1 MGGMCRIGARQSNTR
16 LPLPRP
22 GTLESPDIRK
32 KRDSGQDGGSRN
44 DREAGPDQVGVPL
57 ARHFELK
64 PAMIKTQRLFTPERD
79 PDQAAR
85 LRQFLLTSVT
95 YAISVPLLLLA
106 NAFGLIMLPQVIAL
120 CVAMAVITA
129 GVFLVFRTGLN
140 LRFRDPSLIWQQ
152 ILIANG
158 VLLVAAY
165 CFNQGRAFALIM
177 CLVVLLF
184 GAFRF
189 DTREFVRITL
199 MILAGYAIV
208 INLLM
213 YFKPEPVNVYVEW
226 FQWAGMAAFLPFFGV
241 VGGRISELRARLRRS
256 NDELSEALA
265 SVRQIAT
272 HDHLTGLSNRV
283 LFNEELQ
290 HALARVERH
299 RRPAALFVL
308 DLDRFKV
315 INDTLG
321 HQFGDRVLQETAK
334 RLLGC
339 VRESDIL
346 ARLGGDEFVILLEEF
361 GEDSNL
367 TEIAR
372 KLLASVAEL
381 DSIDVREIGLS
392 VSIGIC
398 AAPADGRDAKTLFAN
413 ADIAM
418 YRAKEMGRN
427 NYCFY
432 SSDIHTY
439 TLEKLALEAGLRH
452 GLERGEFRIHY
463 QPKIEITTGTI
474 TGVEALL
481 RWQHPERG
489 LIPPDRFIPLAEA
502 TGLIVPIGLWTLR
515 EVCERGKAWQSLD
528 LPRFPIAVNLSATQ
542 FRQQDLVPQLAA
554 ILKSTGFEP
563 KYLELEITESVVM
576 QDPDKV
582 VMKLEALR
590 RMGVRLAIDDFGT
603 GYSSLGYLKR
613 FPINNLKV
621 DRSFVRDLALER
633 RRGHYT
639 SGHRHGAQPGH
650 ERVCR
655 RRRVE
660 GTVRRAARGGLRRV
674 PGLAVPSGA
683 CGRGPASLH
692 PGNRHQRR
700 GSLTTKTPPP

>member
-1 MGGMCRIGARQSNTR
+1 
-16 LPLPRP
+16 
-22 GTLESPDIRK
+22 
-32 KRDSGQDGGSRN
+32 
-44 DREAGPDQVGVPL
+44 
-57 ARHFELK
+57 
-64 PAMIKTQRLFTPERD
+64 MIKTQTLFTPERD

-106 NAFGLIMLPQVIAL
+106 NAFGLIILPQVIAL

-129 GVFLVFRTGLN
+129 GLFLVFRTGLN

-158 VLLVAAY
+158 VLMVAVY

-199 MILAGYAIV
+199 MILAGYALV

-213 YFKPEPVNVYVEW
+213 YFKPETVNVYVEW

-241 VGGRISELRARLRRS
+241 VGGRISELRARLHRS

-272 HDHLTGLSNRV
+272 HDHLTGLTNRV

-381 DSIDVREIGLS
+381 DSIDGREIGLS

-452 GLERGEFRIHY
+452 ALERGEFRIHY

-489 LIPPDRFIPLAEA
+489 LIAPDRFIPLAEA

-554 ILKSTGFEP
+554 ILKSTGFDP

-621 DRSFVRDLALER
+621 DRSFVRDLAHSSDDVAITRAVIAMAHSLGMNVIAEGVELKEQFDVLR
-633 RRGHYT
+633 EEGCDEFQGWLCRPALAEEDLLHFIRETVT
-639 SGHRHGAQPGH
+639 S
-650 ERVCR
+650 V
-655 RRRVE
+655 
-660 GTVRRAARGGLRRV
+660 AA
-674 PGLAVPSGA
+674 
-683 CGRGPASLH
+683 H
-692 PGNRHQRR
+692 
-700 GSLTTKTPPP
+700 

>member
-1 MGGMCRIGARQSNTR
+1 
-16 LPLPRP
+16 
-22 GTLESPDIRK
+22 
-32 KRDSGQDGGSRN
+32 
-44 DREAGPDQVGVPL
+44 
-57 ARHFELK
+57 
-64 PAMIKTQRLFTPERD
+64 MIKTQTLFTPERD

-129 GVFLVFRTGLN
+129 GLFLVFRTGLN

-158 VLLVAAY
+158 VLMVAVY

-199 MILAGYAIV
+199 MILAGYALV

-213 YFKPEPVNVYVEW
+213 YFKPETVNVYVEW

-256 NDELSEALA
+256 NDELTEALA

-272 HDHLTGLSNRV
+272 HDHLTGLTNRV

-381 DSIDVREIGLS
+381 DSIDGREIGLS

-452 GLERGEFRIHY
+452 ALERGEFRIHY

-554 ILKSTGFEP
+554 ILKSTGFDP

-590 RMGVRLAIDDFGT
+590 RMGIRLAIDDFGT

-621 DRSFVRDLALER
+621 DRSFVRDLAHSSDDVAITRAVIAMAHSLGMNVIAEGVELKEQFDVLR
-633 RRGHYT
+633 EEGCDEFQGWLCRPALAEEDLLHFIRETVT
-639 SGHRHGAQPGH
+639 S
-650 ERVCR
+650 V
-655 RRRVE
+655 
-660 GTVRRAARGGLRRV
+660 AA
-674 PGLAVPSGA
+674 
-683 CGRGPASLH
+683 H
-692 PGNRHQRR
+692 
-700 GSLTTKTPPP
+700 

>member
-1 MGGMCRIGARQSNTR
+1 
-16 LPLPRP
+16 
-22 GTLESPDIRK
+22 
-32 KRDSGQDGGSRN
+32 
-44 DREAGPDQVGVPL
+44 
-57 ARHFELK
+57 
-64 PAMIKTQRLFTPERD
+64 MIKTQTLFTPERD

-129 GVFLVFRTGLN
+129 GLFLVFRTGLN

-158 VLLVAAY
+158 VLMVAVY

-199 MILAGYAIV
+199 MILAGYALV

-213 YFKPEPVNVYVEW
+213 YFKPETVNVYVEW

-272 HDHLTGLSNRV
+272 HDHLTGLTNRV

-381 DSIDVREIGLS
+381 DSIDGREIGLS

-452 GLERGEFRIHY
+452 ALERGEFRIHY

-489 LIPPDRFIPLAEA
+489 LIAPDRFIPLAEA

-554 ILKSTGFEP
+554 ILKSTGFDP

-582 VMKLEALR
+582 VMKLEVLR

-621 DRSFVRDLALER
+621 DRSFVRDLAHSSDDVAITRAVIAMAHSLGMNVIAEGVELKEQFDVLR
-633 RRGHYT
+633 EEGCDEFQGWLCRPALAEEDLLHFIRETVT
-639 SGHRHGAQPGH
+639 S
-650 ERVCR
+650 V
-655 RRRVE
+655 
-660 GTVRRAARGGLRRV
+660 AA
-674 PGLAVPSGA
+674 
-683 CGRGPASLH
+683 H
-692 PGNRHQRR
+692 
-700 GSLTTKTPPP
+700 

>member
-1 MGGMCRIGARQSNTR
+1 
-16 LPLPRP
+16 
-22 GTLESPDIRK
+22 
-32 KRDSGQDGGSRN
+32 
-44 DREAGPDQVGVPL
+44 
-57 ARHFELK
+57 
-64 PAMIKTQRLFTPERD
+64 MIKTQRLFTPERD

-85 LRQFLLTSVT
+85 VRQFLLTSVT

-106 NAFGLIMLPQVIAL
+106 NAFGLVMLPQVIAL

-129 GVFLVFRTGLN
+129 GLFLVFRTGLN
-140 LRFRDPSLIWQQ
+140 MRFRDPSLIWQQ

-199 MILAGYAIV
+199 MILAGYALV

-213 YFKPEPVNVYVEW
+213 YFKPETVNVYVEW

-283 LFNEELQ
+283 LFNEELH

-346 ARLGGDEFVILLEEF
+346 ARLGGDEFVVLLEEF
-361 GEDSNL
+361 GEGSNL

-372 KLLASVAEL
+372 KLLASVADL
-381 DSIDVREIGLS
+381 GSIDGREIGLS

-398 AAPADGRDAKTLFAN
+398 TAPADGRDAKTLFAN

-432 SSDIHTY
+432 SSEIHTY

-463 QPKIEITTGTI
+463 QPKIDITTGTI

-554 ILKSTGFEP
+554 ILKSTGFDP

-621 DRSFVRDLALER
+621 DRSFVRDLAHSSDDVAITRAVIAMAHSLGMNVIAEGVELKEQFDVLR
-633 RRGHYT
+633 EEGCDEFQGWLCRPALAEEDLLHFIRETVT
-639 SGHRHGAQPGH
+639 SVATH
-650 ERVCR
+650 
-655 RRRVE
+655 
-660 GTVRRAARGGLRRV
+660 
-674 PGLAVPSGA
+674 
-683 CGRGPASLH
+683 
-692 PGNRHQRR
+692 
-700 GSLTTKTPPP
+700 

>member
-1 MGGMCRIGARQSNTR
+1 
-16 LPLPRP
+16 
-22 GTLESPDIRK
+22 
-32 KRDSGQDGGSRN
+32 
-44 DREAGPDQVGVPL
+44 
-57 ARHFELK
+57 
-64 PAMIKTQRLFTPERD
+64 MIKTQRLFTPERD

-129 GVFLVFRTGLN
+129 GLFLVFRTGFN

-158 VLLVAAY
+158 VLMVAVY

-199 MILAGYAIV
+199 MILAGYALV
-208 INLLM
+208 INMLM
-213 YFKPEPVNVYVEW
+213 YFKPETVNVYVEW

-241 VGGRISELRARLRRS
+241 VGGRISELRARLHRS

-272 HDHLTGLSNRV
+272 HDHLTGLTNRV

-321 HQFGDRVLQETAK
+321 HQFGDRVLQESAK

-381 DSIDVREIGLS
+381 DSIDGREIGLS

-398 AAPADGRDAKTLFAN
+398 TAPADGRDAKTLFAN

-489 LIPPDRFIPLAEA
+489 LIAPDKFIPLAEA

-554 ILKSTGFEP
+554 ILKSTGFDP

-621 DRSFVRDLALER
+621 DRSFVRDLAHSSDDVAITRAVIAMAHSLGMNVIAEGVELKEQFDVLR
-633 RRGHYT
+633 KEGCDEFQGWLCRPALAEEDLLHFIRETAT
-639 SGHRHGAQPGH
+639 S
-650 ERVCR
+650 V
-655 RRRVE
+655 
-660 GTVRRAARGGLRRV
+660 AA
-674 PGLAVPSGA
+674 
-683 CGRGPASLH
+683 H
-692 PGNRHQRR
+692 
-700 GSLTTKTPPP
+700 

>member
-1 MGGMCRIGARQSNTR
+1 
-16 LPLPRP
+16 
-22 GTLESPDIRK
+22 
-32 KRDSGQDGGSRN
+32 
-44 DREAGPDQVGVPL
+44 
-57 ARHFELK
+57 
-64 PAMIKTQRLFTPERD
+64 MIKTEKLFTPERD

-85 LRQFLLTSVT
+85 VRQFLLTSVT

-129 GVFLVFRTGLN
+129 GLFLVFRTGLN

-158 VLLVAAY
+158 VLMVAVY

-199 MILAGYAIV
+199 MILAGYALV

-213 YFKPEPVNVYVEW
+213 YFKPETVNVYVEW

-241 VGGRISELRARLRRS
+241 VGGRISELRARLHRS

-272 HDHLTGLSNRV
+272 HDHLTGLTNRV
-283 LFNEELQ
+283 LFNEELH

-372 KLLASVAEL
+372 KLLASVAGL
-381 DSIDVREIGLS
+381 DSIDGREIGLS

-398 AAPADGRDAKTLFAN
+398 TAPTDGRDAKTLFAN

-432 SSDIHTY
+432 SSEIHTY

-452 GLERGEFRIHY
+452 ALERGEFRVHY

-515 EVCERGKAWQSLD
+515 EVCERGKAWQSLA

-554 ILKSTGFEP
+554 ILKSTGFDP

-590 RMGVRLAIDDFGT
+590 RMGIRLAIDDFGT

-621 DRSFVRDLALER
+621 DRSFVRDLAHSSDDVAITRAVIAMAHSLGMNVIAEGVELKEQFDVLR
-633 RRGHYT
+633 EEGCDEFQ
-639 SGHRHGAQPGH
+639 GWL
-650 ERVCR
+650 CR
-655 RRRVE
+655 PALAEEDLLHFIRE
-660 GTVRRAARGGLRRV
+660 TAASV
-674 PGLAVPSGA
+674 AA
-683 CGRGPASLH
+683 H
-692 PGNRHQRR
+692 
-700 GSLTTKTPPP
+700 

>member
-1 MGGMCRIGARQSNTR
+1 
-16 LPLPRP
+16 
-22 GTLESPDIRK
+22 
-32 KRDSGQDGGSRN
+32 
-44 DREAGPDQVGVPL
+44 
-57 ARHFELK
+57 
-64 PAMIKTQRLFTPERD
+64 MIKTQRLFTPERD

-129 GVFLVFRTGLN
+129 GFFLVFRTGLN

-158 VLLVAAY
+158 VLMVAVY

-199 MILAGYAIV
+199 MILAGYALV

-213 YFKPEPVNVYVEW
+213 YFKPETVNVYVEW

-283 LFNEELQ
+283 LFNEELH

-372 KLLASVAEL
+372 KLLASIAGL
-381 DSIDVREIGLS
+381 DSIDGREIGLS

-398 AAPADGRDAKTLFAN
+398 TAPTDGRDAKTLFAN

-418 YRAKEMGRN
+418 YRAKEIGRN

-432 SSDIHTY
+432 SSEIHTY

-452 GLERGEFRIHY
+452 ALERGEFRIHY

-554 ILKSTGFEP
+554 ILKSTGFDP

-590 RMGVRLAIDDFGT
+590 RMGIRLAIDDFGT

-621 DRSFVRDLALER
+621 DRSFVRDLAHSTDDVAITRAVIAMAHSLGMNVIAEGVELKEQFDVLR
-633 RRGHYT
+633 KEGCDEFQGWLCRPALAEEDLLHFIRETAT
-639 SGHRHGAQPGH
+639 S
-650 ERVCR
+650 V
-655 RRRVE
+655 
-660 GTVRRAARGGLRRV
+660 AA
-674 PGLAVPSGA
+674 
-683 CGRGPASLH
+683 H
-692 PGNRHQRR
+692 
-700 GSLTTKTPPP
+700 

>member
-1 MGGMCRIGARQSNTR
+1 
-16 LPLPRP
+16 
-22 GTLESPDIRK
+22 
-32 KRDSGQDGGSRN
+32 
-44 DREAGPDQVGVPL
+44 
-57 ARHFELK
+57 
-64 PAMIKTQRLFTPERD
+64 MIKTQRLFTPERD
-79 PDQAAR
+79 SDQAAR
-85 LRQFLLTSVT
+85 VRQFLLTSVT

-106 NAFGLIMLPQVIAL
+106 NAFGLVMLPQVIAL

-129 GVFLVFRTGLN
+129 GLFLVFRTGLN

-199 MILAGYAIV
+199 MILAGYALV

-213 YFKPEPVNVYVEW
+213 YFKPETVNVYVEW

-283 LFNEELQ
+283 LFNEELH

-346 ARLGGDEFVILLEEF
+346 ARLGGDEFVVLLEEF
-361 GEDSNL
+361 GEGSNL

-372 KLLASVAEL
+372 KLLASVADL
-381 DSIDVREIGLS
+381 GSIDGREIGLS

-398 AAPADGRDAKTLFAN
+398 TAPADGRDAKTLFAN

-432 SSDIHTY
+432 SSEIHTY

-463 QPKIEITTGTI
+463 QPKIDITTGTI

-554 ILKSTGFEP
+554 ILKSTGFDP

-590 RMGVRLAIDDFGT
+590 RMGVRLAIDDCGT

-621 DRSFVRDLALER
+621 DRSFVRDLAHSSDDVAITRAVIAMAHSLGMNVIAEGVELKEQFDVLR
-633 RRGHYT
+633 EEGCDEFQGWLCRPALAEEDLLHFIRETVT
-639 SGHRHGAQPGH
+639 S
-650 ERVCR
+650 V
-655 RRRVE
+655 
-660 GTVRRAARGGLRRV
+660 AA
-674 PGLAVPSGA
+674 
-683 CGRGPASLH
+683 H
-692 PGNRHQRR
+692 
-700 GSLTTKTPPP
+700 

>member
-1 MGGMCRIGARQSNTR
+1 
-16 LPLPRP
+16 
-22 GTLESPDIRK
+22 
-32 KRDSGQDGGSRN
+32 
-44 DREAGPDQVGVPL
+44 
-57 ARHFELK
+57 
-64 PAMIKTQRLFTPERD
+64 MIKTQRLFTPERD

-129 GVFLVFRTGLN
+129 GFFLVFRTGLN

-158 VLLVAAY
+158 VLMVAVY

-199 MILAGYAIV
+199 MILAGYALV

-213 YFKPEPVNVYVEW
+213 YFKPETVNVYVEW

-265 SVRQIAT
+265 SVRQLAT

-283 LFNEELQ
+283 LFNEELH

-372 KLLASVAEL
+372 KLLASIAGL
-381 DSIDVREIGLS
+381 DSIDGREIGLS

-398 AAPADGRDAKTLFAN
+398 TAPTDGRDAKTLFAN

-452 GLERGEFRIHY
+452 ALERGEFRIHY

-554 ILKSTGFEP
+554 ILKSTGFDP

-621 DRSFVRDLALER
+621 DRSFVRDLAHSTDDVAITRAVIAMAHSLGMNVIAEGVELKEQFDVLR
-633 RRGHYT
+633 KEGCDEFQGWLCRPALAEEDLLHFIRETAT
-639 SGHRHGAQPGH
+639 S
-650 ERVCR
+650 V
-655 RRRVE
+655 
-660 GTVRRAARGGLRRV
+660 AA
-674 PGLAVPSGA
+674 
-683 CGRGPASLH
+683 H
-692 PGNRHQRR
+692 
-700 GSLTTKTPPP
+700 

>member
-1 MGGMCRIGARQSNTR
+1 
-16 LPLPRP
+16 
-22 GTLESPDIRK
+22 
-32 KRDSGQDGGSRN
+32 
-44 DREAGPDQVGVPL
+44 
-57 ARHFELK
+57 
-64 PAMIKTQRLFTPERD
+64 MIETQRLFTPERD

-85 LRQFLLTSVT
+85 VRQFLLTSVT

-106 NAFGLIMLPQVIAL
+106 NAFGLVMLPQVIAL

-129 GVFLVFRTGLN
+129 GFFVVFRTGLN
-140 LRFRDPSLIWQQ
+140 QRFRDPSLIWQQ

-158 VLLVAAY
+158 VLMVAVY

-199 MILAGYAIV
+199 MILAGYALV

-213 YFKPEPVNVYVEW
+213 YFKPETVNVYVEW

-272 HDHLTGLSNRV
+272 HDHLTGLTNRV

-381 DSIDVREIGLS
+381 DSIDGREIGLS

-398 AAPADGRDAKTLFAN
+398 TAPADGRDAKTLFAN

-489 LIPPDRFIPLAEA
+489 LIAPDKFIPLAEA

-554 ILKSTGFEP
+554 ILKSTGFDA

-621 DRSFVRDLALER
+621 DRSFVRDLAHSSDDVAITRAVIAMAHSLGMNVIAEGVELKEQFDVLR
-633 RRGHYT
+633 EEGCDEFQGWLCRPALAEEDLLHFIRETVT
-639 SGHRHGAQPGH
+639 S
-650 ERVCR
+650 V
-655 RRRVE
+655 
-660 GTVRRAARGGLRRV
+660 AA
-674 PGLAVPSGA
+674 
-683 CGRGPASLH
+683 H
-692 PGNRHQRR
+692 
-700 GSLTTKTPPP
+700 

>member
-1 MGGMCRIGARQSNTR
+1 
-16 LPLPRP
+16 
-22 GTLESPDIRK
+22 
-32 KRDSGQDGGSRN
+32 
-44 DREAGPDQVGVPL
+44 
-57 ARHFELK
+57 
-64 PAMIKTQRLFTPERD
+64 MIKTQRLFTPERD

-129 GVFLVFRTGLN
+129 GLFLVFRTGLN

-158 VLLVAAY
+158 VLMVAVY

-199 MILAGYAIV
+199 MILAGYALV

-213 YFKPEPVNVYVEW
+213 YFKPETVNVYVEW

-283 LFNEELQ
+283 LFNEELH

-372 KLLASVAEL
+372 KLLASIAGL
-381 DSIDVREIGLS
+381 DSIDGREIGLS

-398 AAPADGRDAKTLFAN
+398 TAPTDGRDAKTLFAN

-418 YRAKEMGRN
+418 YRAKEIGRN

-432 SSDIHTY
+432 SSEIHTY

-452 GLERGEFRIHY
+452 ALERGEFRIHY

-554 ILKSTGFEP
+554 ILKSTGFDP

-590 RMGVRLAIDDFGT
+590 RMGIRLAIDDFGT

-621 DRSFVRDLALER
+621 DRSFVRDLAHSTDDVAITRAVIAMAHSLGMNVIAEGVELKEQFDVLR
-633 RRGHYT
+633 KEGCDEFQGWLCRPALAEEDLLHFIRETAT
-639 SGHRHGAQPGH
+639 S
-650 ERVCR
+650 V
-655 RRRVE
+655 
-660 GTVRRAARGGLRRV
+660 AA
-674 PGLAVPSGA
+674 
-683 CGRGPASLH
+683 H
-692 PGNRHQRR
+692 
-700 GSLTTKTPPP
+700 

>member
-1 MGGMCRIGARQSNTR
+1 
-16 LPLPRP
+16 
-22 GTLESPDIRK
+22 
-32 KRDSGQDGGSRN
+32 
-44 DREAGPDQVGVPL
+44 
-57 ARHFELK
+57 
-64 PAMIKTQRLFTPERD
+64 MIKTQRLFTPERD

-85 LRQFLLTSVT
+85 VRQFLLTSVT

-129 GVFLVFRTGLN
+129 GLFLVFRTGLN

-158 VLLVAAY
+158 VLMVAVY

-199 MILAGYAIV
+199 MILAGYALV

-213 YFKPEPVNVYVEW
+213 YFKPETVNVYVEW

-241 VGGRISELRARLRRS
+241 VGGRISELRARLHRS

-272 HDHLTGLSNRV
+272 HDHLTGLTNRV

-381 DSIDVREIGLS
+381 DSIDGREIGLS

-452 GLERGEFRIHY
+452 ALERGEFRIHY

-489 LIPPDRFIPLAEA
+489 LIAPDRFIPLAEA

-554 ILKSTGFEP
+554 ILKSTGFDP

-621 DRSFVRDLALER
+621 DRSFVRDLAHSSDDVAITRAVIAMAHSLGMNVIAEGVELKEQFDVLR
-633 RRGHYT
+633 EEGCDEFQGWLCRPALAEEDLLHFIRETVT
-639 SGHRHGAQPGH
+639 S
-650 ERVCR
+650 V
-655 RRRVE
+655 
-660 GTVRRAARGGLRRV
+660 AA
-674 PGLAVPSGA
+674 
-683 CGRGPASLH
+683 H
-692 PGNRHQRR
+692 
-700 GSLTTKTPPP
+700 

>member
-1 MGGMCRIGARQSNTR
+1 
-16 LPLPRP
+16 
-22 GTLESPDIRK
+22 
-32 KRDSGQDGGSRN
+32 
-44 DREAGPDQVGVPL
+44 
-57 ARHFELK
+57 
-64 PAMIKTQRLFTPERD
+64 MIKTQRLFTPERD

-85 LRQFLLTSVT
+85 VRQFLLTSVT

-129 GVFLVFRTGLN
+129 GLFLVFRTGLN

-158 VLLVAAY
+158 VLMVAVY

-199 MILAGYAIV
+199 MILAGYALV

-213 YFKPEPVNVYVEW
+213 YFKPETVNVYVEW

-241 VGGRISELRARLRRS
+241 VGGRISELRARLHRS

-272 HDHLTGLSNRV
+272 HDHLTGLTNRV

-381 DSIDVREIGLS
+381 DSIDGREIGLS

-452 GLERGEFRIHY
+452 ALERGEFRIHY

-489 LIPPDRFIPLAEA
+489 LIAPDKFIPLAEA

-554 ILKSTGFEP
+554 ILKSTGFDP

-590 RMGVRLAIDDFGT
+590 RMGIRLAIDDFGT

-621 DRSFVRDLALER
+621 DRSFVRDLAHSSDDVAITRAVIAMAHSLGMNVIAEGVELKEQFDVLR
-633 RRGHYT
+633 EEGCDEFQGWLCRPALAEEDLLHFIRETVT
-639 SGHRHGAQPGH
+639 S
-650 ERVCR
+650 V
-655 RRRVE
+655 
-660 GTVRRAARGGLRRV
+660 AA
-674 PGLAVPSGA
+674 
-683 CGRGPASLH
+683 H
-692 PGNRHQRR
+692 
-700 GSLTTKTPPP
+700 

>member
-1 MGGMCRIGARQSNTR
+1 
-16 LPLPRP
+16 
-22 GTLESPDIRK
+22 
-32 KRDSGQDGGSRN
+32 
-44 DREAGPDQVGVPL
+44 
-57 ARHFELK
+57 
-64 PAMIKTQRLFTPERD
+64 MIKTQRLFTPERD

-85 LRQFLLTSVT
+85 VRQFLLTSVT

-106 NAFGLIMLPQVIAL
+106 NAFGLVMLPQVIAL

-129 GVFLVFRTGLN
+129 GLFLVFRTGLN

-199 MILAGYAIV
+199 MILAGYALV

-213 YFKPEPVNVYVEW
+213 YFKPETVNVYVEW

-283 LFNEELQ
+283 LFNEELH

-346 ARLGGDEFVILLEEF
+346 ARLGGDEFVVLLEEF
-361 GEDSNL
+361 GEGSNL

-372 KLLASVAEL
+372 KLLASVADL
-381 DSIDVREIGLS
+381 GSIDGREIGLS

-398 AAPADGRDAKTLFAN
+398 TAPADGRDAKTLFAN

-432 SSDIHTY
+432 SSEIHTY

-463 QPKIEITTGTI
+463 QPKIDITTGTI

-554 ILKSTGFEP
+554 ILKSTGFDP

-590 RMGVRLAIDDFGT
+590 RMGIRLAIDDFGT

-621 DRSFVRDLALER
+621 DRSFVRDLAHSSDDVAITRAVIAMAHSLGMNVIAEGVELKEQFDVLR
-633 RRGHYT
+633 EEGCDEFQGWLCRPALAEEDLLHFIRETVT
-639 SGHRHGAQPGH
+639 SVATH
-650 ERVCR
+650 
-655 RRRVE
+655 
-660 GTVRRAARGGLRRV
+660 
-674 PGLAVPSGA
+674 
-683 CGRGPASLH
+683 
-692 PGNRHQRR
+692 
-700 GSLTTKTPPP
+700 

>member
-1 MGGMCRIGARQSNTR
+1 
-16 LPLPRP
+16 
-22 GTLESPDIRK
+22 
-32 KRDSGQDGGSRN
+32 
-44 DREAGPDQVGVPL
+44 
-57 ARHFELK
+57 
-64 PAMIKTQRLFTPERD
+64 MIKTQTLFTPERD

-129 GVFLVFRTGLN
+129 GLFLVFRTGLN

-158 VLLVAAY
+158 VLMVAVY

-199 MILAGYAIV
+199 MILAGYALV

-213 YFKPEPVNVYVEW
+213 YFKPETVNVYVEW

-256 NDELSEALA
+256 NDELTEALA

-272 HDHLTGLSNRV
+272 HDHLTGLTNRV

-381 DSIDVREIGLS
+381 DSIDGREIGLS

-452 GLERGEFRIHY
+452 ALERGEFRIHY

-515 EVCERGKAWQSLD
+515 EVCERGKAWQNLG

-554 ILKSTGFEP
+554 ILKATGFDP

-582 VMKLEALR
+582 VMKLEVLR

-621 DRSFVRDLALER
+621 DRSFVRDLAHSSDDVAITRAVIAMAHSLGMNVIAEGVELKEQFDVLR
-633 RRGHYT
+633 EEGCDEFQGWLCRPALAEEDLLHFIRETVT
-639 SGHRHGAQPGH
+639 S
-650 ERVCR
+650 V
-655 RRRVE
+655 
-660 GTVRRAARGGLRRV
+660 AA
-674 PGLAVPSGA
+674 
-683 CGRGPASLH
+683 H
-692 PGNRHQRR
+692 
-700 GSLTTKTPPP
+700 

>member
-1 MGGMCRIGARQSNTR
+1 
-16 LPLPRP
+16 
-22 GTLESPDIRK
+22 
-32 KRDSGQDGGSRN
+32 
-44 DREAGPDQVGVPL
+44 
-57 ARHFELK
+57 
-64 PAMIKTQRLFTPERD
+64 MIKTQRLFTPERD

-129 GVFLVFRTGLN
+129 GFFLVFRTGLN

-158 VLLVAAY
+158 VLMVAVY

-199 MILAGYAIV
+199 MILAGYALV

-213 YFKPEPVNVYVEW
+213 YFKPETVNVYVEW

-283 LFNEELQ
+283 LFNEELH

-372 KLLASVAEL
+372 KLLASIAGL
-381 DSIDVREIGLS
+381 DSIDGREIGLS

-398 AAPADGRDAKTLFAN
+398 TAPADGRDAKTLFAN

-418 YRAKEMGRN
+418 YRAKEIGRN

-432 SSDIHTY
+432 SSEIHTY

-452 GLERGEFRIHY
+452 ALERGEFRIHY

-554 ILKSTGFEP
+554 ILKSTGFDP

-590 RMGVRLAIDDFGT
+590 RMGIRLAIDDFGT

-621 DRSFVRDLALER
+621 DRSFVRDLAHSTDDVAITRAVIAMAHSLGMNVIAEGVELKEQFDVLR
-633 RRGHYT
+633 KEGCDEFQGWLCRPALAEEDLLHFIRETAT
-639 SGHRHGAQPGH
+639 S
-650 ERVCR
+650 V
-655 RRRVE
+655 
-660 GTVRRAARGGLRRV
+660 AA
-674 PGLAVPSGA
+674 
-683 CGRGPASLH
+683 H
-692 PGNRHQRR
+692 
-700 GSLTTKTPPP
+700 

>member
-1 MGGMCRIGARQSNTR
+1 
-16 LPLPRP
+16 
-22 GTLESPDIRK
+22 
-32 KRDSGQDGGSRN
+32 
-44 DREAGPDQVGVPL
+44 
-57 ARHFELK
+57 
-64 PAMIKTQRLFTPERD
+64 MIKTQRLFTPERD

-120 CVAMAVITA
+120 CGAMAVITA
-129 GVFLVFRTGLN
+129 GFFLVFRTGLN

-158 VLLVAAY
+158 VLMVAVY

-199 MILAGYAIV
+199 MILAGYALV

-213 YFKPEPVNVYVEW
+213 YFKPETVNVYVEW

-283 LFNEELQ
+283 LFNEELH

-372 KLLASVAEL
+372 KLLASIAGL
-381 DSIDVREIGLS
+381 DSIDGREIGLS

-398 AAPADGRDAKTLFAN
+398 TAPTDGRDAKTLFAN

-418 YRAKEMGRN
+418 YRAKEIGRN

-432 SSDIHTY
+432 SSEIHTY

-452 GLERGEFRIHY
+452 ALERGEFRIHY

-554 ILKSTGFEP
+554 ILKSTGFDP

-590 RMGVRLAIDDFGT
+590 RMGIRLAIDDFGT

-621 DRSFVRDLALER
+621 DRSFVRDLAHSTDDVAITRAVIAMAHSLGMNVIAEGVELKEQFDVLR
-633 RRGHYT
+633 EEGCDEFQGWLCRPALAEEDLLHFIRETAT
-639 SGHRHGAQPGH
+639 S
-650 ERVCR
+650 V
-655 RRRVE
+655 
-660 GTVRRAARGGLRRV
+660 AA
-674 PGLAVPSGA
+674 
-683 CGRGPASLH
+683 H
-692 PGNRHQRR
+692 
-700 GSLTTKTPPP
+700 

>member
-1 MGGMCRIGARQSNTR
+1 
-16 LPLPRP
+16 
-22 GTLESPDIRK
+22 
-32 KRDSGQDGGSRN
+32 
-44 DREAGPDQVGVPL
+44 
-57 ARHFELK
+57 
-64 PAMIKTQRLFTPERD
+64 MIKTQRLFTPERD

-85 LRQFLLTSVT
+85 VRQFLLTSVT

-106 NAFGLIMLPQVIAL
+106 NAFGLVMLPQVIAL

-129 GVFLVFRTGLN
+129 GLFLVFRTGLN

-199 MILAGYAIV
+199 MILAGYALV

-213 YFKPEPVNVYVEW
+213 YFKPETVNVYVEW

-283 LFNEELQ
+283 LFNEELH

-346 ARLGGDEFVILLEEF
+346 ARLGGDEFVVLLEEF
-361 GEDSNL
+361 GEGSNL

-372 KLLASVAEL
+372 KLLASVADL
-381 DSIDVREIGLS
+381 GSIDGREIGLS

-398 AAPADGRDAKTLFAN
+398 TAPADGRDAKTLFAN

-432 SSDIHTY
+432 SSEIHTY

-463 QPKIEITTGTI
+463 QPKIDITTGTI

-554 ILKSTGFEP
+554 ILKSTGFDP

-590 RMGVRLAIDDFGT
+590 RMGIRLAIDDFGT

-621 DRSFVRDLALER
+621 DRSFVRDLAHSSDDVAITRAVIAMAHSLGMNVIAEGVELKEQFDVLR
-633 RRGHYT
+633 EEGCDEFQGWLCRPALAEEDLLHFIRETVT
-639 SGHRHGAQPGH
+639 S
-650 ERVCR
+650 V
-655 RRRVE
+655 
-660 GTVRRAARGGLRRV
+660 AA
-674 PGLAVPSGA
+674 A
-683 CGRGPASLH
+683 H
-692 PGNRHQRR
+692 
-700 GSLTTKTPPP
+700 

>member
-1 MGGMCRIGARQSNTR
+1 
-16 LPLPRP
+16 
-22 GTLESPDIRK
+22 
-32 KRDSGQDGGSRN
+32 
-44 DREAGPDQVGVPL
+44 
-57 ARHFELK
+57 
-64 PAMIKTQRLFTPERD
+64 MIKTQRLFTPERD

-120 CVAMAVITA
+120 CGAMAVITA
-129 GVFLVFRTGLN
+129 GFFLVFRTGLN

-158 VLLVAAY
+158 VLMVAVY

-199 MILAGYAIV
+199 MILAGYALV

-213 YFKPEPVNVYVEW
+213 YFKPETVNVYVEW

-283 LFNEELQ
+283 LFNEELH

-372 KLLASVAEL
+372 KLLASIAGL
-381 DSIDVREIGLS
+381 DSIDGREIGLS

-398 AAPADGRDAKTLFAN
+398 TAPTDGRDAKTLFAN

-418 YRAKEMGRN
+418 YRAKEIGRN

-432 SSDIHTY
+432 SSEIHTY

-452 GLERGEFRIHY
+452 ALERGEFRIHY

-502 TGLIVPIGLWTLR
+502 TGLIVPVVI
-515 EVCERGKAWQSLD
+515 
-528 LPRFPIAVNLSATQ
+528 PI
-542 FRQQDLVPQLAA
+542 
-554 ILKSTGFEP
+554 
-563 KYLELEITESVVM
+563 
-576 QDPDKV
+576 
-582 VMKLEALR
+582 
-590 RMGVRLAIDDFGT
+590 
-603 GYSSLGYLKR
+603 LGW
-613 FPINNLKV
+613 
-621 DRSFVRDLALER
+621 
-633 RRGHYT
+633 
-639 SGHRHGAQPGH
+639 
-650 ERVCR
+650 
-655 RRRVE
+655 
-660 GTVRRAARGGLRRV
+660 
-674 PGLAVPSGA
+674 
-683 CGRGPASLH
+683 
-692 PGNRHQRR
+692 
-700 GSLTTKTPPP
+700 

>member
-1 MGGMCRIGARQSNTR
+1 
-16 LPLPRP
+16 
-22 GTLESPDIRK
+22 
-32 KRDSGQDGGSRN
+32 
-44 DREAGPDQVGVPL
+44 
-57 ARHFELK
+57 
-64 PAMIKTQRLFTPERD
+64 MIKTQRLFTPERD
-79 PDQAAR
+79 ADQAAR
-85 LRQFLLTSVT
+85 VRQFLLTSVT

-129 GVFLVFRTGLN
+129 GLFLVFRTGLN

-158 VLLVAAY
+158 VLMVAVY

-199 MILAGYAIV
+199 MILAGYALV

-213 YFKPEPVNVYVEW
+213 YFKPETVNVYVEW

-241 VGGRISELRARLRRS
+241 VGGRISELRARLHRS

-272 HDHLTGLSNRV
+272 HDHLTGLTNRV

-381 DSIDVREIGLS
+381 DSIDGREIGLS

-432 SSDIHTY
+432 SSEIHTY

-452 GLERGEFRIHY
+452 ALERREFRVHY

-489 LIPPDRFIPLAEA
+489 LIPPDKFIPLAEA

-542 FRQQDLVPQLAA
+542 FRQHDLVPQLAA
-554 ILKSTGFEP
+554 ILKSTGFDP

-582 VMKLEALR
+582 VMKLETLR
-590 RMGVRLAIDDFGT
+590 RMGIRLAIDDFGT

-621 DRSFVRDLALER
+621 DRSFVRDLAHSSDDVAITRAVIAMAHSLGMNVIAEGVELKEQFDVLR
-633 RRGHYT
+633 EEGCDEFQGWLCRPALAEEDLLHFIRETVT
-639 SGHRHGAQPGH
+639 S
-650 ERVCR
+650 V
-655 RRRVE
+655 
-660 GTVRRAARGGLRRV
+660 AA
-674 PGLAVPSGA
+674 
-683 CGRGPASLH
+683 H
-692 PGNRHQRR
+692 
-700 GSLTTKTPPP
+700 

>member
-1 MGGMCRIGARQSNTR
+1 
-16 LPLPRP
+16 
-22 GTLESPDIRK
+22 
-32 KRDSGQDGGSRN
+32 
-44 DREAGPDQVGVPL
+44 
-57 ARHFELK
+57 
-64 PAMIKTQRLFTPERD
+64 MIKTQTLFTPERD

-129 GVFLVFRTGLN
+129 GLFLVFRTGLN

-158 VLLVAAY
+158 VLMVAVY

-199 MILAGYAIV
+199 MILAGYALV

-213 YFKPEPVNVYVEW
+213 YFKPETVNVYVEW

-256 NDELSEALA
+256 NDELTEALA

-272 HDHLTGLSNRV
+272 HDHLTGLTNRV

-381 DSIDVREIGLS
+381 DSIDGREIGLS

-554 ILKSTGFEP
+554 ILKSTGFDP

-621 DRSFVRDLALER
+621 DRSFVRDLAHSSDDVAITRAVIAMAHSLGMNVIAEGVELKEQFDVLR
-633 RRGHYT
+633 EEGCDEFQGWLCRPALAEEDLLHFIRETVT
-639 SGHRHGAQPGH
+639 S
-650 ERVCR
+650 V
-655 RRRVE
+655 
-660 GTVRRAARGGLRRV
+660 AA
-674 PGLAVPSGA
+674 
-683 CGRGPASLH
+683 H
-692 PGNRHQRR
+692 
-700 GSLTTKTPPP
+700 

>member
-1 MGGMCRIGARQSNTR
+1 
-16 LPLPRP
+16 
-22 GTLESPDIRK
+22 
-32 KRDSGQDGGSRN
+32 
-44 DREAGPDQVGVPL
+44 
-57 ARHFELK
+57 
-64 PAMIKTQRLFTPERD
+64 MIKTQRLFTPERD

-85 LRQFLLTSVT
+85 VRQFLLTSVT

-129 GVFLVFRTGLN
+129 GLFLVFRTGLN

-158 VLLVAAY
+158 VLMVAVY

-199 MILAGYAIV
+199 MILAGYALV

-213 YFKPEPVNVYVEW
+213 YFKPETVNVYVEW

-256 NDELSEALA
+256 NDELTEALA

-272 HDHLTGLSNRV
+272 HDHLTGLTNRV

-381 DSIDVREIGLS
+381 DSIDGREIGLS

-452 GLERGEFRIHY
+452 ALERGEFRIHY

-554 ILKSTGFEP
+554 ILKSTGFDP

-590 RMGVRLAIDDFGT
+590 RMGIRLAIDDFGT

-621 DRSFVRDLALER
+621 DRSFVRDLAHSSDDVAITRAVIAMAHSLGMNVIAEGVELKEQFDVLR
-633 RRGHYT
+633 EEGCDEFQGWLCRPALAEEDLLHFIRETVT
-639 SGHRHGAQPGH
+639 S
-650 ERVCR
+650 V
-655 RRRVE
+655 
-660 GTVRRAARGGLRRV
+660 AA
-674 PGLAVPSGA
+674 
-683 CGRGPASLH
+683 H
-692 PGNRHQRR
+692 
-700 GSLTTKTPPP
+700 

>member
-1 MGGMCRIGARQSNTR
+1 
-16 LPLPRP
+16 
-22 GTLESPDIRK
+22 
-32 KRDSGQDGGSRN
+32 
-44 DREAGPDQVGVPL
+44 
-57 ARHFELK
+57 
-64 PAMIKTQRLFTPERD
+64 MIKTQRLFTPERD
-79 PDQAAR
+79 SDQAAR
-85 LRQFLLTSVT
+85 VRQFLLTSVT

-106 NAFGLIMLPQVIAL
+106 NAFGLVMLPQVIAL

-129 GVFLVFRTGLN
+129 GLFLVFRTGLN

-199 MILAGYAIV
+199 MILAGYALV

-213 YFKPEPVNVYVEW
+213 YFKPETVNVYVEW

-283 LFNEELQ
+283 LFNEELH

-346 ARLGGDEFVILLEEF
+346 ARLGGDEFVVLLEEF
-361 GEDSNL
+361 GEGSNL

-372 KLLASVAEL
+372 KLLASVADL
-381 DSIDVREIGLS
+381 GSIDGREIGLS

-398 AAPADGRDAKTLFAN
+398 TAPADGRDAKTLFAN

-432 SSDIHTY
+432 SSEIHTY

-463 QPKIEITTGTI
+463 QPKIDITTGTI

-554 ILKSTGFEP
+554 ILKSTGFDP

-582 VMKLEALR
+582 VMKLEVLR

-621 DRSFVRDLALER
+621 DRSFVRDLAHSSDDVAITRAVIAMAHSLGMNVIAEGVELKEQFDVLR
-633 RRGHYT
+633 EEGCDEFQGWLCRPALAEEDLLHFIRETVT
-639 SGHRHGAQPGH
+639 S
-650 ERVCR
+650 V
-655 RRRVE
+655 
-660 GTVRRAARGGLRRV
+660 AA
-674 PGLAVPSGA
+674 
-683 CGRGPASLH
+683 H
-692 PGNRHQRR
+692 
-700 GSLTTKTPPP
+700 

>member
-1 MGGMCRIGARQSNTR
+1 
-16 LPLPRP
+16 
-22 GTLESPDIRK
+22 
-32 KRDSGQDGGSRN
+32 
-44 DREAGPDQVGVPL
+44 
-57 ARHFELK
+57 
-64 PAMIKTQRLFTPERD
+64 MIKTRRLFTPERD
-79 PDQAAR
+79 ADQAGR

-129 GVFLVFRTGLN
+129 GLFLVFRTGLN

-158 VLLVAAY
+158 VLMVAVY

-199 MILAGYAIV
+199 MILAGYALV

-213 YFKPEPVNVYVEW
+213 YFKPETVNVYVEW

-241 VGGRISELRARLRRS
+241 VGGRISELRARLHRS

-272 HDHLTGLSNRV
+272 HDHLTGLTNRV

-381 DSIDVREIGLS
+381 DSIDGREIGLS

-452 GLERGEFRIHY
+452 ALERGEFRIHY

-489 LIPPDRFIPLAEA
+489 LIAPDRFIPLAEA

-554 ILKSTGFEP
+554 ILKSTGFDP

-590 RMGVRLAIDDFGT
+590 RMGIRLAIDDFGT

-621 DRSFVRDLALER
+621 DRSFVRDLAHSSDDVAITRAVIAMAHSLGMNVIAEGVELKEQFDVLR
-633 RRGHYT
+633 EEGCDEFQGWLCRPALAEEDLLHFIRETT
-639 SGHRHGAQPGH
+639 S
-650 ERVCR
+650 V
-655 RRRVE
+655 
-660 GTVRRAARGGLRRV
+660 AA
-674 PGLAVPSGA
+674 
-683 CGRGPASLH
+683 H
-692 PGNRHQRR
+692 
-700 GSLTTKTPPP
+700 

>member
-1 MGGMCRIGARQSNTR
+1 
-16 LPLPRP
+16 
-22 GTLESPDIRK
+22 
-32 KRDSGQDGGSRN
+32 
-44 DREAGPDQVGVPL
+44 
-57 ARHFELK
+57 
-64 PAMIKTQRLFTPERD
+64 MIKTQTLFTPERD

-129 GVFLVFRTGLN
+129 GLFLVFRTGLN

-158 VLLVAAY
+158 VLMVAVY

-199 MILAGYAIV
+199 MILAGYALV

-213 YFKPEPVNVYVEW
+213 YFKPETVNVYVEW

-272 HDHLTGLSNRV
+272 HDHLTGLTNRV

-381 DSIDVREIGLS
+381 DSIDGREIGLS

-452 GLERGEFRIHY
+452 ALERGEFRIHY

-489 LIPPDRFIPLAEA
+489 LIAPDRFIPLAEA

-554 ILKSTGFEP
+554 ILKSTGFDP

-582 VMKLEALR
+582 VMKLEVLR
-590 RMGVRLAIDDFGT
+590 RMGIRLAIDDFGT

-621 DRSFVRDLALER
+621 DRSFVRDLAHSSDDVAITRAVIAMAHSLGMNVIAEGVELKEQFDVLR
-633 RRGHYT
+633 EEGCDEFQGWLCRPALAEEDLLHFIRETAT
-639 SGHRHGAQPGH
+639 S
-650 ERVCR
+650 V
-655 RRRVE
+655 
-660 GTVRRAARGGLRRV
+660 AA
-674 PGLAVPSGA
+674 
-683 CGRGPASLH
+683 H
-692 PGNRHQRR
+692 
-700 GSLTTKTPPP
+700 

>member
-1 MGGMCRIGARQSNTR
+1 
-16 LPLPRP
+16 
-22 GTLESPDIRK
+22 
-32 KRDSGQDGGSRN
+32 
-44 DREAGPDQVGVPL
+44 
-57 ARHFELK
+57 
-64 PAMIKTQRLFTPERD
+64 MIKTQTLFTPLRD
-79 PDQAAR
+79 PDQAGR
-85 LRQFLLTSVT
+85 VRQFLLTSVT

-129 GVFLVFRTGLN
+129 GFFLVFRTGLN

-158 VLLVAAY
+158 VLMVAAY

-199 MILAGYAIV
+199 MILAGYALV

-213 YFKPEPVNVYVEW
+213 YFKPETVNVYVEW

-283 LFNEELQ
+283 LFNEELH

-372 KLLASVAEL
+372 KLLASIAGL
-381 DSIDVREIGLS
+381 DSIDGREIGLS

-398 AAPADGRDAKTLFAN
+398 TAPTDGRDAKTLFAN

-432 SSDIHTY
+432 SSEIHTY

-452 GLERGEFRIHY
+452 ALERGEFRVHY

-554 ILKSTGFEP
+554 ILKSTGFDP
-563 KYLELEITESVVM
+563 KFLELEITESVVM

-590 RMGVRLAIDDFGT
+590 RMGIRLAIDDFGT

-621 DRSFVRDLALER
+621 DRSFVRDLAHSSDDVAITRAVIAMAHSLGMNVIAEGVELKEQFDVLR
-633 RRGHYT
+633 KEGCDEFQGWLCRPALAEEDLLHFIRETAT
-639 SGHRHGAQPGH
+639 S
-650 ERVCR
+650 V
-655 RRRVE
+655 
-660 GTVRRAARGGLRRV
+660 AA
-674 PGLAVPSGA
+674 
-683 CGRGPASLH
+683 H
-692 PGNRHQRR
+692 
-700 GSLTTKTPPP
+700 

>member
-1 MGGMCRIGARQSNTR
+1 
-16 LPLPRP
+16 
-22 GTLESPDIRK
+22 
-32 KRDSGQDGGSRN
+32 
-44 DREAGPDQVGVPL
+44 
-57 ARHFELK
+57 
-64 PAMIKTQRLFTPERD
+64 MIKTQRLFTPERD

-85 LRQFLLTSVT
+85 VRQFLLTSVT

-106 NAFGLIMLPQVIAL
+106 NAFGLVMLPQVIAL

-129 GVFLVFRTGLN
+129 GLFLVFRTGFN

-158 VLLVAAY
+158 VLMVAVY

-199 MILAGYAIV
+199 MILAGYALV

-213 YFKPEPVNVYVEW
+213 YFKPETVNVYVEW

-256 NDELSEALA
+256 NDELTEALA

-272 HDHLTGLSNRV
+272 HDHLTGLTNRV

-381 DSIDVREIGLS
+381 DSIDGREIGLS

-489 LIPPDRFIPLAEA
+489 LIAPDKFIPLAEA

-554 ILKSTGFEP
+554 ILKSTGFDA

-621 DRSFVRDLALER
+621 DRSFVRDLAHSSDDVAITRAVIAMAHSLGMNVIAEGVELKEQFDVLR
-633 RRGHYT
+633 EEGCDEFQGWLCRPALAEEDLLHFIRETVT
-639 SGHRHGAQPGH
+639 S
-650 ERVCR
+650 V
-655 RRRVE
+655 
-660 GTVRRAARGGLRRV
+660 AA
-674 PGLAVPSGA
+674 
-683 CGRGPASLH
+683 H
-692 PGNRHQRR
+692 
-700 GSLTTKTPPP
+700 

>member
-1 MGGMCRIGARQSNTR
+1 
-16 LPLPRP
+16 
-22 GTLESPDIRK
+22 
-32 KRDSGQDGGSRN
+32 
-44 DREAGPDQVGVPL
+44 
-57 ARHFELK
+57 
-64 PAMIKTQRLFTPERD
+64 MIKTQTLFTPERD
-79 PDQAAR
+79 PDQAGR
-85 LRQFLLTSVT
+85 VRQFLLTSVT

-129 GVFLVFRTGLN
+129 GFFLVFRTGLN

-158 VLLVAAY
+158 VLMVAVY

-199 MILAGYAIV
+199 MILAGYALV

-213 YFKPEPVNVYVEW
+213 YFKPETVNVYVEW

-283 LFNEELQ
+283 LFNEELH

-372 KLLASVAEL
+372 KLLASIAGL
-381 DSIDVREIGLS
+381 DSIDGREIGLS

-398 AAPADGRDAKTLFAN
+398 TAPTDGRDAKTLFAN

-418 YRAKEMGRN
+418 YRAKEIGRN

-432 SSDIHTY
+432 SSEIHTY

-452 GLERGEFRIHY
+452 ALERGEFRIHY

-554 ILKSTGFEP
+554 ILKSTGFDP

-590 RMGVRLAIDDFGT
+590 RMGIRLAIDDFGT

-621 DRSFVRDLALER
+621 DRSFVRDLAHSTDDVAITRAVIAMAHSLGMNVIAEGVELKEQFDVLR
-633 RRGHYT
+633 KEGCDEFQGWLCRPALAEEDLLHFIRETAT
-639 SGHRHGAQPGH
+639 S
-650 ERVCR
+650 V
-655 RRRVE
+655 
-660 GTVRRAARGGLRRV
+660 AA
-674 PGLAVPSGA
+674 
-683 CGRGPASLH
+683 H
-692 PGNRHQRR
+692 
-700 GSLTTKTPPP
+700 

>member
-1 MGGMCRIGARQSNTR
+1 
-16 LPLPRP
+16 
-22 GTLESPDIRK
+22 
-32 KRDSGQDGGSRN
+32 
-44 DREAGPDQVGVPL
+44 
-57 ARHFELK
+57 
-64 PAMIKTQRLFTPERD
+64 MIKTQRLFTPERD
-79 PDQAAR
+79 SDQAAR
-85 LRQFLLTSVT
+85 VRQFLLTSVT

-106 NAFGLIMLPQVIAL
+106 NAFGLVMLPQVIAL

-129 GVFLVFRTGLN
+129 GLFLVFRTGLN

-199 MILAGYAIV
+199 MILAGYALV

-213 YFKPEPVNVYVEW
+213 YFKPETVNVYVEW

-283 LFNEELQ
+283 LFNEELH

-346 ARLGGDEFVILLEEF
+346 ARLGGDEFVVLLEEF
-361 GEDSNL
+361 GEGSNL

-372 KLLASVAEL
+372 KLLASVADL
-381 DSIDVREIGLS
+381 GSIDGREIGLS

-398 AAPADGRDAKTLFAN
+398 TAPADGRDAKTLFAN

-432 SSDIHTY
+432 SSEIHTY

-463 QPKIEITTGTI
+463 QPKIDITTGTI

-554 ILKSTGFEP
+554 ILKSTGFDP

-621 DRSFVRDLALER
+621 DRSFVRDLAHSSDDVAITRAVIAMAHSLGMNVIAEGVELKEQFDVLR
-633 RRGHYT
+633 EEGCDEFQGWLCRPALAEEDLLHFIRETVT
-639 SGHRHGAQPGH
+639 S
-650 ERVCR
+650 V
-655 RRRVE
+655 
-660 GTVRRAARGGLRRV
+660 AA
-674 PGLAVPSGA
+674 
-683 CGRGPASLH
+683 H
-692 PGNRHQRR
+692 
-700 GSLTTKTPPP
+700 

>member
-1 MGGMCRIGARQSNTR
+1 
-16 LPLPRP
+16 
-22 GTLESPDIRK
+22 
-32 KRDSGQDGGSRN
+32 
-44 DREAGPDQVGVPL
+44 
-57 ARHFELK
+57 
-64 PAMIKTQRLFTPERD
+64 MIKTQRLFTPERD

-85 LRQFLLTSVT
+85 VRQFLLTSVT

-129 GVFLVFRTGLN
+129 GLFLVFRTGLN

-158 VLLVAAY
+158 VLMVAVY

-199 MILAGYAIV
+199 MILAGYALV

-213 YFKPEPVNVYVEW
+213 YFKPETVNVYVEW

-241 VGGRISELRARLRRS
+241 VGGRISELRARLHRS

-272 HDHLTGLSNRV
+272 HDHLTGLTNRV

-381 DSIDVREIGLS
+381 DSIDGREIGLS

-554 ILKSTGFEP
+554 ILKSTGFDP

-582 VMKLEALR
+582 VMKLEVLR

-621 DRSFVRDLALER
+621 DRSFVRDLAHSSDDVAITRAVIAMAHSLGMNVIAEGVELKEQFDVLR
-633 RRGHYT
+633 EEGCDEFQGWLCRPALAEEDLLHFIRETAT
-639 SGHRHGAQPGH
+639 S
-650 ERVCR
+650 V
-655 RRRVE
+655 
-660 GTVRRAARGGLRRV
+660 AA
-674 PGLAVPSGA
+674 
-683 CGRGPASLH
+683 H
-692 PGNRHQRR
+692 
-700 GSLTTKTPPP
+700 